1 MADGFERDDEELDE
15 VWTGRGLDDGLT
27 LDDLWRLAR
36 AESFDLPAELVAF
49 LKQADPPPESP
60 VPQGALTAQGFL
72 GLVAAARRA
81 RSPER
86 RREQAREA
94 WRRFLTQTDPPPPP
108 RFQLGDVLLALD
120 TSKAPGA
127 RRALLASLAVVPF
140 RYGAWRGVKRLY
152 KLAEERLDA
161 ELFGLLA
168 WRFDTTLAQHAGNE
182 VSPGTLLYLKRRSW
196 RFLRRL
202 GVELPEL
209 YPQFAAQALRHYR
222 PDTHFAASWVANHIW
237 AHNAKRYNAR
247 LFTGTVPPADMVKNR
262 AFGDA
267 WKAAPES
274 LMYVLET
281 CLADPPAAF
290 AIQGLQKDFP
300 ERLRSATP
308 EWLGRLAHRPLGSA
322 HEFLVDTLRASPEL
336 HQGRLRAIGLH
347 DAVLALLLSPSKKA
361 RAYAVEYARAHA
373 QDLDKERLAEFVESS
388 DKEVSGFALALLQAR
403 PPRELGV
410 AFFGR
415 LLKSQAAQAWA
426 AKALGEAFDRREVPL
441 PFLVDML
448 FGARR
453 QFDWAKT
460 YLEKSYQPADLGAA
474 FWSGVLDDERSKNEW
489 QARQYAL
496 GQLGKFPVAAV
507 GVDWL
512 LRALTREDIGSTVG
526 QWLRKATSLPGLDV
540 ERVKGLVFHPNYR
553 ETALAVLGN
562 AKLVKPREL
571 GLPWLLALARR
582 PDQVLHEFAHRYL
595 LEHMRPEDFGEGER
609 AAGIDRLFSLATGA
623 KEPEPVRQFAQAY
636 LRSHHPVIGPEQPE
650 AKQLS
655 LKPQLPRSAYA
666 PERLWAALADERP
679 DVRRFAVAI
688 VRADLR
694 HWGYQTRVYEL
705 AESDAKEVRNVAYD
719 ALLKAGEPN
728 ADAAST
734 LTPDELEPGK
744 VFALT
749 ESRKRSTREVGL
761 EVIRRHYA
769 RLKAAERL
777 PWLLESGDREVRQA
791 AIRLLWEK
799 HRPVPYPDD
808 WAPRAE
814 GRAGEGNGARRGA
827 EGRRRLDDPSMLLGV
842 VRRVLFGLPP
852 GRAAEAPE
860 GGPSRRRVPAS
871 VAKRNVIDVVRD
883 YGVENPAF
891 AEAVAPVL
899 GEFTGSLAK
908 GEWQACLA
916 ALARWRATHPGINLG
931 EVFA

>member
-15 VWTGRGLDDGLT
+15 VWKGRGSGDELT

-36 AESFDLPAELVAF
+36 AESFDLPAELVSF
-49 LKQADPPPESP
+49 LKQADPQPESP
-60 VPQGALTAQGFL
+60 VPQGALTAQSFL
-72 GLVAAARRA
+72 GLIGSARRA

-86 RREQAREA
+86 RREQARDA

-108 RFQLGDVLLALD
+108 RFQLGDLLLALGES
-120 TSKAPGA
+120 TAPGA
-127 RRALLASLAVVPF
+127 RRALLATLAVVPF
-140 RYGAWRGVKRLY
+140 RYGAWRGVKHLY

-161 ELFGLLA
+161 EIFGLLA
-168 WRFDTTLAQHAGNE
+168 YRFDMAQASE
-182 VSPGTLLYLKRRSW
+182 VSTGTLIYLKRRAW

-202 GVELPEL
+202 GHELPEL
-209 YPQFAAQALRHYR
+209 YPQFAAQVLRHYVSG
-222 PDTHFAASWVANHIW
+222 TNFHASWVANHVW
-237 AHNAKRYNAR
+237 AHGSKRYNAR
-247 LFTGTVPPADMVKNR
+247 SFTGTIPPNDMVKHR

-267 WKAAPES
+267 WKMAPES

-281 CLADPPAAF
+281 CQADPVAAF

-300 ERLRSATP
+300 ERLRAATP

-322 HEFLVDTLRASPEL
+322 HEFLVETLRASPEL

-347 DAVLALLLSPSKKA
+347 DAVLALLQSPSKKA

-373 QDLDKERLAEFVESS
+373 ADLEPNRLAELVVST
-388 DKEVSGFALALLQAR
+388 DKDVSGFALAMLQAR
-403 PPRELGV
+403 APRDLGV
-410 AFFGR
+410 PFFGR
-415 LLKSQAAQAWA
+415 LLETQAAHGWA
-426 AKALGEAFDRREVPL
+426 SKVLGESFDRREVPL

-448 FGARR
+448 FGGRR
-453 QFDWAKT
+453 QFEWAKT
-460 YLEKSYQPADLGAA
+460 YLDKSYRAGELGAA
-474 FWSGVLDDERSKNEW
+474 FWVGMLDDDRIKNEW
-489 QARQYAL
+489 QARQFAL
-496 GQLGKFPVAAV
+496 AQLGKYPVAAI

-512 LRALTREDIGSTVG
+512 LRAITREDLGPTVG

-540 ERVKGLVFHPNYR
+540 ERVKGLVFNPSYR

-562 AKLVKPREL
+562 VKLVKPREL

-582 PDQVLHEFAHRYL
+582 PDQQLHEFAHRYL
-595 LEHMRPEDFGEGER
+595 LEHMRPDDFGDGDR
-609 AAGIDRLFSLATGA
+609 AAGLDRLFSLAIGQ

-636 LRSHHPVIGPEQPE
+636 LRSHHPIIGPEQPE
-650 AKQLS
+650 AKQIS
-655 LKPQLPRSAYA
+655 LKPQLPRSAFT
-666 PERLWAALADERP
+666 PERLWSALADERP
-679 DVRRFAVAI
+679 DVRRFAAAI

-694 HWGYQTRVYEL
+694 HWGWQKRVYEL
-705 AESDAKEVRNVAYD
+705 ADSDAKEVRNIAYE
-719 ALLKAGEPN
+719 ALLKAGDPT
-728 ADAAST
+728 ADPQST
-734 LTPDELEPGK
+734 LRPDELEASK

-761 EVIRRHYA
+761 EVVRRHYE
-769 RLKAAERL
+769 RLGAAERL
-777 PWLLESGDREVRQA
+777 PWLLESSDREVRQA

-799 HRPVPYPDD
+799 HRPRPYPES
-808 WAPRAE
+808 WSPRGHAKVDE
-814 GRAGEGNGARRGA
+814 KGEATRPNGEGA
-827 EGRRRLDDPSMLLGV
+827 GRKRLDDPTVLLGV

-860 GGPSRRRVPAS
+860 GATPRRRVSAS

-883 YGVENPAF
+883 YGVENAAF

-916 ALARWRATHPGINLG
+916 ALARWRATHPGLNLG

>member
-1 MADGFERDDEELDE
+1 MADGVERDDEELDE
-15 VWTGRGLDDGLT
+15 VWKGRGLNDELT

-49 LKQADPPPESP
+49 LKQGDAQPETPP
-60 VPQGALTAQGFL
+60 PQGALTVQAFM
-72 GLVAAARRA
+72 GLVASARRA
-81 RSPER
+81 RSPGR
-86 RREQAREA
+86 RREQSREA
-94 WRRFLTQTDPPPPP
+94 WQRFLTQAEPPPPP
-108 RFQLGDVLLALD
+108 RFQLGDLLIALGE
-120 TSKAPGA
+120 SASPGA

-168 WRFDTTLAQHAGNE
+168 WRFDVTTSGQSGVE
-182 VSPGTLLYLKRRSW
+182 VSEGTLVYLKRRSW

-209 YPQFAAQALRHYR
+209 YPQFAAQVLRHYQ
-222 PDTHFAASWVANHIW
+222 PGTNFNSVWVANHIW
-237 AHNAKRYNAR
+237 AHGSKRYNAR
-247 LFTGTVPPADMVKNR
+247 SFSSSMPPSDMVKHR

-267 WKAAPES
+267 WKGAPES

-281 CLADPPAAF
+281 CQVDPPAAF

-300 ERLRSATP
+300 EKLRAATP

-322 HEFLVDTLRASPEL
+322 HEFLVETLRASPEL
-336 HQGRLRAIGLH
+336 HQGKLRAIGLH
-347 DAVLALLLSPSKKA
+347 EAVLALLKSPSKVA

-373 QDLDKERLAEFVESS
+373 TDLDKERLAELVASS

-415 LLKSQAAQAWA
+415 LLEAQAAQAWA
-426 AKALGEAFDRREVPL
+426 SKALGESFDRAEVPL

-448 FGARR
+448 FGVRR
-453 QFDWAKT
+453 QFDWAKG
-460 YLEKSYQPADLGAA
+460 YLEKSYEPAELGPA
-474 FWSGVLDDERSKNEW
+474 FWAGVLDDERSKREY
-489 QARQYAL
+489 QVRQHAL
-496 GQLGKFPVAAV
+496 TQLGKFAV
-507 GVDWL
+507 STIGVDWL
-512 LRALTREDIGSTVG
+512 LKALTREDIGSTVG
-526 QWLRKATSLPGLDV
+526 QWLRKATVLPGLDV
-540 ERVKGLVFHPNYR
+540 ERVKGLVFHPSYR

-562 AKLVKPREL
+562 TKLVKPREL

-582 PDQVLHEFAHRYL
+582 SDQQLHEFAHRYL
-595 LEHMRPEDFGEGER
+595 LEHMRPDDFGDGDK
-609 AAGIDRLFSLATGA
+609 AAGLDRLFALATGP

-636 LRSHHPVIGPEQPE
+636 LRSHHPVIGPAQPE
-650 AKQLS
+650 AKQIS
-655 LKPQLPRSAYA
+655 LKPQLPRSAFT
-666 PERLWAALADERP
+666 PERLWPALGDERP
-679 DVRRFAVAI
+679 DVRRFAAAI

-694 HWGYQTRVYEL
+694 HWGWQKRVYEL
-705 AESDAKEVRNVAYD
+705 AESDAKEVRNIAYD
-719 ALLKAGEPN
+719 ALLKAGEAG
-728 ADAAST
+728 ADAQST
-734 LTPDELEPGK
+734 LTPDEIEADK

-761 EVIRRHYA
+761 EVIRRHYV
-769 RLKAAERL
+769 RLGAAERL

-799 HRPVPYPDD
+799 HRPVPYPEG
-808 WAPRAE
+808 WAPRGDGKAAGGE
-814 GRAGEGNGARRGA
+814 DKARAGDGK
-827 EGRRRLDDPSMLLGV
+827 RRLDDPSVLFGV

-852 GRAAEAPE
+852 GRSAEAPD
-860 GGPSRRRVPAS
+860 GATARRRVPAS

-883 YGVENPAF
+883 YGVENAAF

-916 ALARWRATHPGINLG
+916 ALARWRAAHPGINLG